1 MTKFLTFYLVLFTLQ
16 YSLADE
22 TRPEITLTQQG
33 VADLILKQGQKTQ
46 EVHIKY
52 KQFRLGPAQALSAFD
67 WKLSAD
73 SGYDF
78 DKSVS
83 LLTSFTQNKNK
94 YDRYK
99 TTLNLQKPFT
109 SGTVL
114 GVELSRLSQKA
125 EYDSTITTPLPTV
138 QTLDYLG
145 FTLEQSLL
153 NNFGGQ
159 ADKGNINSA
168 ELTFEANNILHANE
182 LEDVVLQAIRQF
194 WITYVAQENHKEAI
208 NSRDRYKKLVDA
220 VKKKTSLGYS
230 NPGDLPQVQAEFE
243 TREQRVRSASAD
255 FMSNLENLRTLL
267 SLDPK
272 AEIKFEVPKTLD
284 IVPQLPTKK
293 VEDLR
298 EIRSQK
304 LKVAASE
311 ETLKSAE
318 SISHPTLNFVAK
330 AYSYG
335 VDKSSDDSFTQ
346 MASANRPKYYAGI
359 KFQYNFGSDFQSEN
373 ILNKRLIKNLEEVRL
388 QRQISELKDR
398 EQQAERKVQTTYAI
412 ALSSEKQKSFR
423 EKAAQELNTSYTQGR
438 TDISL
443 LINTLNNFFDS
454 EIQYTRAIG
463 EYAIALN
470 EWAAIRDELIP
481 DEKPITKDSK

>member
-1 MTKFLTFYLVLFTLQ
+1 MIKFLTFSLVFFNMF
-16 YSLADE
+16 YSFADE
-22 TRPEITLTQQG
+22 SRSEITLTQKS
-33 VADLILKQGQKTQ
+33 VADLILKQGSKTQ
-46 EVHIKY
+46 EVQLKY
-52 KQFRLGPAQALSAFD
+52 QQFRLAPVQALSAYD
-67 WKLSAD
+67 WKLIAD

-83 LLTSFTQNKNK
+83 LMTSFTQNKNK

-114 GVELSRLSQKA
+114 GIELSRLSQKA
-125 EYDSTITTPLPTV
+125 EYDSAITTPPPTV

-145 FTLEQSLL
+145 LTLEQSLL
-153 NNFGGQ
+153 SNFGGR
-159 ADKGNINSA
+159 ADKGNVNSA

-243 TREQRVRSASAD
+243 TREQRVRTSQTEY
-255 FMSNLENLRTLL
+255 MTNLENLATLL
-267 SLDPK
+267 NLDSK
-272 AEIKFEVPKTLD
+272 TEIKFDVPKTLD
-284 IVPQLPTKK
+284 SVPQLPSKK
-293 VEDLR
+293 IEELR

-304 LKVAASE
+304 LKLAASE
-311 ETLKSAE
+311 ESLKSAE
-318 SISHPTLNFVAK
+318 STSHPTLNFVAR

-346 MASANRPKYYAGI
+346 MTSANRPKYYAGI
-359 KFQYNFGSDFQSEN
+359 KFQYNFGSDFQNEN
-373 ILNKRLIKNLEEVRL
+373 IINKRLIKNLEEVRL
-388 QRQISELKDR
+388 QRQLLELKDR

-423 EKAAQELNTSYTQGR
+423 EKAAKELNTSYTQGR

-443 LINTLNNFFDS
+443 LINALNNFFDS
-454 EIQYTRAIG
+454 EIQYTKAIG

-481 DEKPITKDSK
+481 DEKPINSESK